1 MAAVMDIERRLG
13 ESYNDKS
20 PSLHPEGG
28 VTKIK
33 AGMLVAI
40 RPSHRS
46 SNWFRAKVLNVINKK
61 EVYIK
66 VFLIDYGDVLDDI
79 YTRYMYA
86 L

>member
-13 ESYNDKS
+13 ESYNDKA
-20 PSLHPEGG
+20 PSLHPEGE

-66 VFLIDYGDVLDDI
+66 VFLIDYGDVWDDI
-79 YTRYMYA
+79 YTRYT
-86 L
+86 